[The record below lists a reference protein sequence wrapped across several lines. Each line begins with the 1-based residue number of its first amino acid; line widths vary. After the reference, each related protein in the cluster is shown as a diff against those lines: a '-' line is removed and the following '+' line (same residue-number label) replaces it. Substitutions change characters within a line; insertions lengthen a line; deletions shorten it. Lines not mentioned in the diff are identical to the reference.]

1 MERSLVS
8 IELKDYV
15 PEFNPETGKYED
27 KAPWRWGTTA
37 HSTYKCFCNGY
48 ILENRAKFNAHCKGK
63 GHQKALE
70 NYQNKTED
78 VEKRDMRVELE
89 MLKREKQQIEREKRI
104 LERTI
109 VELKEKVV
117 SVKRENTKLEEE
129 NLALYRELHP
139 SEDEFE
145 DAEED

>member
-1 MERSLVS
+1 MERTLVS
-8 IELKDYV
+8 TEVKDYV
-15 PEFNPETGKYED
+15 PEFNPTTGKYED

-37 HSTYKCFCNGY
+37 QNTYKCFCNGY
-48 ILENRAKFNAHCKGK
+48 ILENRTKFMAHCKGK
-63 GHQKALE
+63 GHKKALE
-70 NYQNKTED
+70 NYQNKSED

-89 MLKREKQQIEREKRI
+89 MLKREKQQMEREKRM
-104 LERTI
+104 LERTV

-129 NLALYRELHP
+129 NLTLYRELHP

>member
-1 MERSLVS
+1 METTLVS
-8 IELKDYV
+8 TEVKDYV
-15 PEFNPETGKYED
+15 PEFNPETGKYKD
-27 KAPWRWGTTA
+27 KAPWPWGTTA

-48 ILENRAKFNAHCKGK
+48 IFDTTGRFNAHCKGK

-70 NYQNKTED
+70 NYQNQSED
-78 VEKRDMRVELE
+78 VEKRDMRIELE
-89 MLKREKQQIEREKRI
+89 MLKREKQQMEREKRM

-129 NLALYRELHP
+129 NLALYRNLHP

-145 DAEED
+145 DAEEN

>member
-1 MERSLVS
+1 MERTLVS
-8 IELKDYV
+8 TEVKDYV
-15 PEFNPETGKYED
+15 PEFNPETGKYKDEP
-27 KAPWRWGTTA
+27 PWRWGTTA
-37 HSTYKCFCNGY
+37 HNSYKCFCNGY
-48 ILENRAKFNAHCKGK
+48 ILENRTKFMAHCKGK
-63 GHQKALE
+63 GHKKALE
-70 NYQNKTED
+70 NYQNQSED

-89 MLKREKQQIEREKRI
+89 MLKREKLQMEKEKRI
-104 LERTI
+104 LERNI
-109 VELKEKVV
+109 VEMKEKVV

>member
-1 MERSLVS
+1 MEGILVS
-8 IELKDYV
+8 REPINYV

-63 GHQKALE
+63 GHKKALE
-70 NYQNKTED
+70 NYQNQSED

-89 MLKREKQQIEREKRI
+89 MLKREKQQMETMKRI
-104 LERTI
+104 LERNI
-109 VELKEKVV
+109 LELKEKVV
-117 SVKRENTKLEEE
+117 SVKRENTKLEED

>member
-1 MERSLVS
+1 METTLVS
-8 IELKDYV
+8 TEVKDYV
-15 PEFNPETGKYED
+15 PEFNPITGKYED
-27 KAPWRWGTTA
+27 EPPWPRGTTA

-63 GHQKALE
+63 GHKKALE
-70 NYQNKTED
+70 SYQNQSED

-89 MLKREKQQIEREKRI
+89 RLKREKQQIEKEKRA
-104 LERTI
+104 LEKTI

-129 NLALYRELHP
+129 NLALYRELHF

-145 DAEED
+145 DAEEN